1 MEHFI
6 GIDVSKATLDLALI
20 NARGQKLA
28 LVQIENSTKGLGR
41 AWRRWFKEFDL
52 VKDDCLVC
60 LEPTAQYSDQ
70 PLIALVELEIP
81 TWLANASDMLRS
93 LGMRRGKNDQ
103 LDAQRIADYA
113 RRFHD
118 KARLFTKDHLRLR
131 PLKKLL
137 SRRRLLV
144 DRRKT
149 HQVLL
154 KDYNPL
160 MPVELRRTLDRL
172 DKAMLRAHDKAIT
185 EVEAMILVEIKR
197 NPDLQ
202 RQYELILS
210 VESVGPVLAAH
221 LLALTD
227 GFARFA
233 SARQLACHAG
243 VAPYEYRSGSSIRGK
258 TRVSSFAHRQLKT
271 LLHMSAVSSISRP
284 GELRAFYDRKL
295 AEGKAA
301 MTVLNAIRNK
311 IIHRVYAV
319 LERGT
324 PYMKK
329 TFANAIE

>member
-1 MEHFI
+1 MEHYI

-20 NARGQKLA
+20 NASGQLLA
-28 LVQIENSTKGLGR
+28 MVQTENSTKGLVR
-41 AWRRWFKEFDL
+41 SWRRWSKEFDL
-52 VKDDCLVC
+52 VKDKCLIC
-60 LEPTAQYSDQ
+60 LEPTAHYSDQ

-81 TWLANASDMLRS
+81 TWLANASDMVRS

-118 KARLFTKDHLRLR
+118 KARRFTRDHLRLR
-131 PLKKLL
+131 TLKKLL

-144 DRRKT
+144 DRRKA

-160 MPVELRRTLDRL
+160 MPAELRRTMDRL
-172 DKAMLRAHDKAIT
+172 DKAMLRAYDKAIV
-185 EVEAMILVEIKR
+185 EVEAMILVEIQR
-197 NPDLQ
+197 DPELQ
-202 RQYELILS
+202 RQYELVLS
-210 VESVGPVLAAH
+210 VESVGPILAAH

-227 GFARFA
+227 GFARFG

-243 VAPYEYRSGSSIRGK
+243 VAPYEFRSGSSIRGK

-284 GELRAFYDRKL
+284 GELRAFYDRKV
-295 AEGKAA
+295 AEGKGT
-301 MTVLNAIRNK
+301 MSVLNAIRNK

-319 LERGT
+319 LARGT
-324 PYMKK
+324 PYTKK
-329 TFANAIE
+329 TLANAIE